1 MNENCSNQSQSSN
14 RSHTRHILF
23 VALNFSYRT
32 SLSWTVF
39 AFSSCF
45 WLNSINSNSLPFNC
59 TFNHNHYN
67 LLKCDW
73 CISCFI
79 FHLSLC
85 IVVIGQ
91 YSRTVGC
98 NRTPVIGQI
107 TTNHTKFTQLNPPI
121 TELITITIATTTYPE
136 KKKKKKEKR
145 KKKKTG
151 KFPDFL
157 LQTLSPLEMFV
168 SNVFSFS
175 EIIMVM
181 IYSLLWEGHHLRH
194 FGLLAENFQMHFKFI
209 PSVVKIVTS
218 ITKCDRTGAM
228 RSLTMEKTLC
238 SSSFN

>member
-1 MNENCSNQSQSSN
+1 M
-14 RSHTRHILF
+14 
-23 VALNFSYRT
+23 
-32 SLSWTVF
+32 F

-107 TTNHTKFTQLNPPI
+107 TTNHTKSTQLNPPI

-136 KKKKKKEKR
+136 KKKKKKKKEKR
-145 KKKKTG
+145 KKTG

>member
-1 MNENCSNQSQSSN
+1 MNENCSNQSQWSN

-136 KKKKKKEKR
+136 KKKKKKKKEK
-145 KKKKTG
+145 KLG
-151 KFPDFL
+151 
-157 LQTLSPLEMFV
+157 
-168 SNVFSFS
+168 
-175 EIIMVM
+175 
-181 IYSLLWEGHHLRH
+181 
-194 FGLLAENFQMHFKFI
+194 NFQIFCFRHCPHWRCLSQMYFLFRK
-209 PSVVKIVTS
+209 
-218 ITKCDRTGAM
+218 
-228 RSLTMEKTLC
+228 L
-238 SSSFN
+238 

>member
-85 IVVIGQ
+85 IVVIGK

-107 TTNHTKFTQLNPPI
+107 TTNHTKFAQLNPPI

-136 KKKKKKEKR
+136 KKKKKRKEKKKNWEISRFFASDIVPTRDVCLKCIFFFGNYNGYDLLTPLGRPSSETLRPLSR
-145 KKKKTG
+145 K
-151 KFPDFL
+151 
-157 LQTLSPLEMFV
+157 LSNAF
-168 SNVFSFS
+168 
-175 EIIMVM
+175 
-181 IYSLLWEGHHLRH
+181 
-194 FGLLAENFQMHFKFI
+194 
-209 PSVVKIVTS
+209 
-218 ITKCDRTGAM
+218 
-228 RSLTMEKTLC
+228 
-238 SSSFN
+238 